1 VELNDRHVDFK
12 SADFCTQRH
21 PRDQRMAND
30 GDNEKASG
38 STPSGASGKY
48 PKTMNLEVSSLL
60 LNFCLQKCYKTS
72 HVTKGHSMKR
82 SLPPLGD
89 LEHELLTILW
99 AQGEMTALAVRKQV
113 ARKLK
118 DPTIRTVLRR
128 LEEKGYVT
136 HSVVSGTF
144 IYRAKESAETTA
156 ATAVQGIIER
166 FCGGSLERVLL
177 GLVDSGFVDP
187 SQLAVLAGK
196 LKRKPR

>member
-1 VELNDRHVDFK
+1 
-12 SADFCTQRH
+12 
-21 PRDQRMAND
+21 
-30 GDNEKASG
+30 
-38 STPSGASGKY
+38 
-48 PKTMNLEVSSLL
+48 
-60 LNFCLQKCYKTS
+60 
-72 HVTKGHSMKR
+72 MKQ

-99 AQGEMTALAVRKQV
+99 ARGEMTALAVRKHV

-128 LEEKGYVT
+128 LEEKGYVS

-156 ATAVQGIIER
+156 ASAVHGIVER
-166 FCGGSLERVLL
+166 FCGGSIERVLL
-177 GLVDSGFVDP
+177 GLVDAGLVDP
-187 SQLAVLAGK
+187 DQLAVIAGK

>member
-1 VELNDRHVDFK
+1 
-12 SADFCTQRH
+12 
-21 PRDQRMAND
+21 
-30 GDNEKASG
+30 
-38 STPSGASGKY
+38 
-48 PKTMNLEVSSLL
+48 
-60 LNFCLQKCYKTS
+60 
-72 HVTKGHSMKR
+72 MKR

-99 AQGEMTALAVRKQV
+99 TQGEMTALAVRKHV

-156 ATAVQGIIER
+156 ASAVQGIVER

-177 GLVDSGFVDP
+177 GLVDAGFVDP